1 LPYVNSVYTYK
12 VNKNTVNPFIA
23 SFNIITISTPNKGGG
38 VKMAAKKKLAKAEDV
53 DAVLD
58 EMKIPKG
65 KARDKAKS
73 YCVAKLNSAEG
84 KCLPT
89 EELTVVATSFFDGY
103 SESLRGG

>member
-1 LPYVNSVYTYK
+1 MPR
-12 VNKNTVNPFIA
+12 
-23 SFNIITISTPNKGGG
+23 
-38 VKMAAKKKLAKAEDV
+38 KKKELSTEKDI

-58 EMKIPKG
+58 KMGIAKG
-65 KARDKAKS
+65 KAREKAKT

-89 EELTVVATSFFDGY
+89 DELTLVITSYFDGY